1 MNAFGGLWHSSKK
14 FDRVGW
20 MIFAVEY
27 AWPEKLHY
35 TRAAE
40 RSFDL
45 LLAELA
51 ALDMNIAVPKVDIP
65 IYFAVGRYDQMA
77 PFELSQDY
85 FATHYRRRTRS
96 GFGSSTP
103 LIFRNGRRWQSSMS
117 C

>member
-1 MNAFGGLWHSSKK
+1 MDDLAQIGPPPYVGDGSGANREVYGKWMNAFGGLWHSSNK

-51 ALDMNIAVPKVDIP
+51 ALI
-65 IYFAVGRYDQMA
+65 
-77 PFELSQDY
+77 
-85 FATHYRRRTRS
+85 
-96 GFGSSTP
+96 
-103 LIFRNGRRWQSSMS
+103 
-117 C
+117 